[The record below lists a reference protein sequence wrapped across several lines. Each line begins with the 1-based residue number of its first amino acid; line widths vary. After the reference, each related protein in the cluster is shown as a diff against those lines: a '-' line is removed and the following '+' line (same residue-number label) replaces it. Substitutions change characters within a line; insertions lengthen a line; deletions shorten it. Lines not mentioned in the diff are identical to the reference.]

1 MPEKCSVVGC
11 KSGYV
16 NGPTSTRFRFPP
28 PSFHE
33 LRVKWILFLNRPD
46 YEITANSRICA
57 DHFEAQYVKV
67 NETRNRL
74 VPFNQN
80 PIPTIHPLSVPNS
93 QAVVPTQQ
101 RKPPKVRIFQLD
113 EIHSYVEK
121 YTIRHFDDV
130 ARFLKKS
137 PEYQDF
143 TFHSTED
150 SITAYHLVID
160 AGIARIKECISINK
174 AFRVT
179 LSFEGSPV
187 PLPEYIARATGSK
200 LTHLYLLENLP
211 NYCRNITSKF
221 DIQVI
226 KELLDICYISPRG
239 RPKYTA
245 NILKF
250 ALLLRYTSN
259 SAYQLL
265 KKYIPLPS
273 QSLLRSLKS
282 PSIDSCKALSTLRD
296 NDLFG
301 NDIILLLDE
310 MYLQPQVNFDRK
322 TLIGCDQDLELF
334 KSILCLMVISLTKSI
349 PFIVPAIPIVK
360 ISGDIVRSSIVK
372 CISLLTKEQFNLRAI
387 IADNHPTNISA
398 YRQLRRLYGINDS
411 DYIIY
416 NPYYSEKSIYLQFDT
431 VHLLKNI
438 RNNLLA
444 VKCFDLPEF
453 YFSSPSISITI
464 SSGLVSW
471 SSFHKIHEEDLR
483 LSAHLRA
490 APKINYPVLHPGNK
504 KQSVPLALAIFEE
517 TTACAFRL
525 YLHEDNTTPGFL
537 DLIHTWWL
545 IVNSKEPYHPD
556 IRGNALIYGD
566 CKYEFLRAMNSWLA
580 KWDISGYISHKL
592 LKDVSCLD
600 CVNSLQQDPIQT
612 QYLQDLDRGG
622 LTLPSSSLNNFVES
636 AFCVLEASETE
647 IVQTEFPWK
656 ILSLRLLQEVSQSWD
671 TAFACIIHTPQARKT
686 VNRIIANIY
695 YNNLRK
701 SINEGIRKD
710 QVAAFKSAKRQK
722 VT

>member
-16 NGPTSTRFRFPP
+16 NGPTSTRFRFP

-211 NYCRNITSKF
+211 NYC
-221 DIQVI
+221 
-226 KELLDICYISPRG
+226 
-239 RPKYTA
+239 
-245 NILKF
+245 
-250 ALLLRYTSN
+250 
-259 SAYQLL
+259 
-265 KKYIPLPS
+265 
-273 QSLLRSLKS
+273 
-282 PSIDSCKALSTLRD
+282 
-296 NDLFG
+296 
-301 NDIILLLDE
+301 
-310 MYLQPQVNFDRK
+310 
-322 TLIGCDQDLELF
+322 
-334 KSILCLMVISLTKSI
+334 
-349 PFIVPAIPIVK
+349 
-360 ISGDIVRSSIVK
+360 
-372 CISLLTKEQFNLRAI
+372 
-387 IADNHPTNISA
+387 
-398 YRQLRRLYGINDS
+398 
-411 DYIIY
+411 
-416 NPYYSEKSIYLQFDT
+416 
-431 VHLLKNI
+431 
-438 RNNLLA
+438 
-444 VKCFDLPEF
+444 
-453 YFSSPSISITI
+453 
-464 SSGLVSW
+464 
-471 SSFHKIHEEDLR
+471 
-483 LSAHLRA
+483 
-490 APKINYPVLHPGNK
+490 
-504 KQSVPLALAIFEE
+504 
-517 TTACAFRL
+517 
-525 YLHEDNTTPGFL
+525 
-537 DLIHTWWL
+537 
-545 IVNSKEPYHPD
+545 
-556 IRGNALIYGD
+556 
-566 CKYEFLRAMNSWLA
+566 SWLA
-580 KWDISGYISHKL
+580 KWENSTKFGLSRQTFSALRQTNRVIAELSSDLLSEGYKFVLTGRMQTDCLERRFSNYRQMSGGRFLVSLSEVISSESILKMKSLLEHKLEISALAIESTQEYDDNLLEEQVLKLQCINYEDLVLSEKSHNVVAYISGYISHKL